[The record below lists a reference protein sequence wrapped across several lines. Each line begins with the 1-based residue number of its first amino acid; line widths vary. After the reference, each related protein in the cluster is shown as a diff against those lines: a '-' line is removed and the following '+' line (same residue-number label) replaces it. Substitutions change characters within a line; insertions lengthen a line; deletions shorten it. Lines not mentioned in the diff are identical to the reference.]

1 MTNSIKVAVI
11 GVGRWGVHLLRNFLA
26 HPQVEVV
33 AVVDPN
39 PECLAKVEQQYNL
52 AQNTQNVLLTTEW
65 QKLQQLP
72 NLNAVV
78 IATPAVTHYSL
89 IVDALNWGCHVL
101 SEKPLTLNPSEC
113 YELCE

>member
-52 AQNTQNVLLTTEW
+52 AQNTQNALLTTEW
-65 QKLQQLP
+65 L
-72 NLNAVV
+72 
-78 IATPAVTHYSL
+78 
-89 IVDALNWGCHVL
+89 
-101 SEKPLTLNPSEC
+101 
-113 YELCE
+113 